1 VDLICKAREKYGPFN
16 DLNDFTS
23 QVDLRAAGKRA
34 LESLIKVGALD
45 KFGARAAMLEA
56 LDRIVAVSSSHF
68 RAAEAGQLSLFG
80 VHTGVTES
88 ITLPLTPDADR
99 REVLNWERELM
110 GMYMSEHPLTP
121 YMDEI
126 RRTVSYFSSNLGE
139 AAHEEKVRV
148 AGMVSGIRPHQTKT
162 GKMMAWVT
170 LEDLTGTIE
179 LVVFPRTWEKYQ
191 FALEVGGVILAE
203 GKVDAQSNPSK
214 VLVDN
219 IRTELK
225 LTLPAQIPLQPVEE
239 SVSAAPKATYPARQP
254 GVKAERIPVRRSDP
268 AEISMEEDGPPPP
281 EDPPN
286 WENSTS
292 TATRIGAANLVM
304 HVAGLP
310 EGKEDDEP
318 PAVETP
324 PVPSQL
330 PVVSH
335 PAPVEIAPAK
345 IPPLPVPAIPVNI
358 EAEHPPQMITII
370 LRPSGDSQRDIR
382 RISRLHGTFISFPGR
397 DHFAFQIFENERGH
411 LIEFPNDSTHLCA
424 ELMVQIKAAV
434 GEENIR
440 VEPILYQ

>member
-1 VDLICKAREKYGPFN
+1 M
-16 DLNDFTS
+16 
-23 QVDLRAAGKRA
+23 
-34 LESLIKVGALD
+34 LESL
-45 KFGARAAMLEA
+45 E
-56 LDRIVAVSSSHF
+56 RIVAVSSSHF

-80 VHTGVTES
+80 AHTGVTES
-88 ITLPLTPDADR
+88 VTMPLVPDADR
-99 REVLNWERELM
+99 RETLNWERELM

-121 YMDEI
+121 YLNEI
-126 RRTVSYFSSNLGE
+126 RSTVSYFSSNLGE

-225 LTLPAQIPLQPVEE
+225 LTVPAQLHLQPQQESTSSDLKVAASTTKTPASAGRISERRPEPVDLSVEVE
-239 SVSAAPKATYPARQP
+239 
-254 GVKAERIPVRRSDP
+254 GL
-268 AEISMEEDGPPPP
+268 PPP
-281 EDPPN
+281 EDPPE
-286 WENSTS
+286 WENFMPV
-292 TATRIGAANLVM
+292 AARIGTADLVA
-304 HVAGLP
+304 HVADLP
-310 EGKEDDEP
+310 EDKDIDENEP
-318 PAVETP
+318 LTVDTP
-324 PVPSQL
+324 PVTNPL
-330 PVVSH
+330 PVLVRSV
-335 PAPVEIAPAK
+335 PVEITPSK
-345 IPPLPVPAIPVNI
+345 LPPLPVPVFPVKV
-358 EAEHPPQMITII
+358 EADHSPQMITVI
-370 LRPSGDSQRDIR
+370 LRPSGDPSRDIR
-382 RISRLHGTFISFPGR
+382 RISRLHGTFISFPGKDR
-397 DHFAFQIFENERGH
+397 FAFQIFENERGH

-424 ELMVQIKAAV
+424 ELMAKIKDTV